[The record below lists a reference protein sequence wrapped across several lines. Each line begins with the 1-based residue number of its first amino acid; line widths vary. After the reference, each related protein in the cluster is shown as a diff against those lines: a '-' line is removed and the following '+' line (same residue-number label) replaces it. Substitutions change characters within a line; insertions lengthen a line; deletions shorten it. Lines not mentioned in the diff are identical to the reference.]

1 MAPLP
6 GHLECRDWI
15 AAVDREIQGRSN
27 VALVWFARSDHCFQQ
42 NEILLNHFTSTH
54 PNKPMRTI
62 PLLIL
67 FSVPFLAHADAYKC
81 KEVGGRVVFSASPCP
96 DNSVQI
102 KSAQSANISGIQ
114 YQRAQSD
121 LERQR
126 AWLRGREAEQ
136 RVESRSAPVSVVQDN
151 YGNTEKIHACLMAVT
166 ATSGL
171 SPYSAGSRRV
181 SCFAGTKGRVD
192 ECESSVAAT
201 PLLTI
206 TQESSLKARC
216 RSL

>member
-1 MAPLP
+1 MAGGNILNESSCHSFAIDSY
-6 GHLECRDWI
+6 HLLLLFPRHSI
-15 AAVDREIQGRSN
+15 FIHSN
-27 VALVWFARSDHCFQQ
+27 KV
-42 NEILLNHFTSTH
+42 
-54 PNKPMRTI
+54 MRAI
-62 PLLIL
+62 HLLIL
-67 FSVPFLAHADAYKC
+67 FFVSFLAHADAYKC
-81 KEVGGRVVFSASPCP
+81 KEAGGRVVFSSSPCP
-96 DNSVQI
+96 EYSAQVTT
-102 KSAQSANISGIQ
+102 AQSANTSDIQ

-126 AWLRGREAEQ
+126 AWLRNREAEQ
-136 RVESRSAPVSVVQDN
+136 KVESRSAPVSVVQDN

-171 SPYSAGSRRV
+171 TPYSAGSRRV
-181 SCFAGTKGRVD
+181 SCYVGTKGRVD

-216 RSL
+216 RSM

>member
-1 MAPLP
+1 MVGGNIPNESSC
-6 GHLECRDWI
+6 HLFAIDSYHLLLLFPRHSI
-15 AAVDREIQGRSN
+15 FIHSN
-27 VALVWFARSDHCFQQ
+27 KVMRAIH
-42 NEILLNHFTSTH
+42 LLT
-54 PNKPMRTI
+54 
-62 PLLIL
+62 L
-67 FSVPFLAHADAYKC
+67 FFVSFLAHADAYKC
-81 KEVGGRVVFSASPCP
+81 KEAGGRVVFSSSPCP
-96 DNSVQI
+96 EY
-102 KSAQSANISGIQ
+102 SAQVTTAQSSNTSDTQ

-126 AWLRGREAEQ
+126 AWLRNREAEQ
-136 RVESRSAPVSVVQDN
+136 KVESRSAPVSVVQDN

-171 SPYSAGSRRV
+171 TPYSAGSRRV
-181 SCFAGTKGRVD
+181 SCYVGTKGRVD

-216 RSL
+216 RSM